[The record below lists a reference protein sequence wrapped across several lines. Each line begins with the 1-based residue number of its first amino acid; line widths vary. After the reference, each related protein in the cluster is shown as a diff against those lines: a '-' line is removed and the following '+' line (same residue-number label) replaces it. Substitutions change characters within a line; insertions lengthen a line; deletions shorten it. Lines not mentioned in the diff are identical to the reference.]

1 MRKTYLPLLAAL
13 GLLLAGLITFA
24 GPAQAQDQPAPTAV
38 PGTRPDGSI
47 VHVVKEGESL
57 WLIAIQYAEVLGMS
71 AEDALPYLQELN
83 NNPAFINPGDEIL
96 IRAGNPATP
105 TEASGGEATPEPTV
119 APPTEV
125 PTEPPPT
132 EQIAGTICVG
142 AFHDAN
148 GDGQR
153 NQDEALVADAAIAI
167 SRTGATVSTY
177 ITDGESEPFC
187 FELTEA
193 DSYQLQLYPPAGFT
207 ATTEDNWAVSIAN
220 GESYTVLFGLSDVQ
234 APADAAPTDAADPGQ
249 TAPTGEAAP
258 AASGGLP
265 GNLGLIILGVVVVL
279 VVLAVIGVVLL
290 RRG

>member
-13 GLLLAGLITFA
+13 GLLLAGLITFT

-57 WLIAIQYAEVLGMS
+57 WLIAIQYAEVLGMT

-96 IRAGNPATP
+96 IRAATAAAP
-105 TEASGGEATPEPTV
+105 TEASGGEATPEPTL

-148 GDGQR
+148 SDGQR
-153 NQDEALVADAAIAI
+153 NQDEPLVADAAIAI

-187 FELTEA
+187 FELAEA

-220 GESYTVLFGLSDVQ
+220 GESYTVLFGLSDVP

-265 GNLGLIILGVVVVL
+265 GNLGLIILGVVAVL